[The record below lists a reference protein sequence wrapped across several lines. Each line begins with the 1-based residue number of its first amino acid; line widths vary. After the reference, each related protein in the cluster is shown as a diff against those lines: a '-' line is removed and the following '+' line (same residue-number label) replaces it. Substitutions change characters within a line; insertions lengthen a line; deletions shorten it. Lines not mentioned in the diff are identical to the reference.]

1 MGKSR
6 LKKSAPECPFECGV
20 GVGDASWEMHHLH
33 DVLQF
38 FLNILKKLHRAQYS
52 FRNSQVKQADI
63 CADIVQIS
71 AQKIGN

>member
-1 MGKSR
+1 MFEVSKS
-6 LKKSAPECPFECGV
+6 
-20 GVGDASWEMHHLH
+20 
-33 DVLQF
+33 
-38 FLNILKKLHRAQYS
+38 YS